1 MSGRAGKAGTSVG
14 AANLERLHLPALK
27 AERAVALGVYLALSF
42 LYFGLPVASHFGRDW
57 IGSGS
62 DPQIF
67 VWSLAW
73 WPHAVLHWQN
83 PVVTHAV
90 WPPVGLDLTWVS
102 SIPALAAVFAPV
114 TLTAGPVAAY
124 NAASILVPA
133 LGAWTAFLLCRH
145 VTRSYWPSLTGGYLF
160 GFSSYELG
168 HLQGHLHMSS
178 VFLVPLAAL
187 LVIRFVEGSL
197 DDRGLVLR
205 LGPLLAVQFLL
216 STELLFT
223 LTLAL
228 LVAWVAAAALVSASR
243 RRLAALVRPLFVAYL
258 VAAVLTSPLLVYAL
272 SHFQRGSLN
281 APRLFSA
288 DLLNLVVPTRL
299 TALNP
304 GFVHRTAATFRGNDA
319 ENGAYLGLPL
329 LAIAVWFAWQGRR
342 RRASWLLIT
351 LLLLAIVAALGP
363 NLHVRSAT
371 YAPLPWKPLVD
382 LPLLNNVLPVR
393 FSMYA
398 ALAAALIA
406 ACWAA
411 GAAPLVARVALAAVA
426 IAATVPALGHSF
438 WHGKPHRPTFFTSG
452 LYRACLP
459 SRTTVLA
466 LPYPS
471 LNGAMLWQAE
481 AGFRFRLADA
491 WLSPVVPDGVPDRD
505 VLTALHNDEQPGGGG
520 ATLVRLA
527 HHLRADVIMVDAEHA
542 EPWRALVVAGGLEA
556 HSIGGVYLFYIR
568 DTLAAC

>member
-57 IGSGS
+57 IGSGT

-145 VTRSYWPSLTGGYLF
+145 VTRSYWPSLAGGYLF

-187 LVIRFVEGSL
+187 LVIRYVEGSL

-216 STELLFT
+216 STELLFIDVT
-223 LTLAL
+223 KQVVAL
-228 LVAWVAAAALVSASR
+228 NELVEVERVVELLPGVASAAALRKKLSR
-243 RRLAALVRPLFVAYL
+243 LLGSVWSECWVKAKQKKRKPPAPKKGKRDH
-258 VAAVLTSPLLVYAL
+258 TSV
-272 SHFQRGSLN
+272 
-281 APRLFSA
+281 
-288 DLLNLVVPTRL
+288 
-299 TALNP
+299 
-304 GFVHRTAATFRGNDA
+304 
-319 ENGAYLGLPL
+319 
-329 LAIAVWFAWQGRR
+329 
-342 RRASWLLIT
+342 
-351 LLLLAIVAALGP
+351 
-363 NLHVRSAT
+363 
-371 YAPLPWKPLVD
+371 
-382 LPLLNNVLPVR
+382 
-393 FSMYA
+393 
-398 ALAAALIA
+398 
-406 ACWAA
+406 
-411 GAAPLVARVALAAVA
+411 
-426 IAATVPALGHSF
+426 
-438 WHGKPHRPTFFTSG
+438 
-452 LYRACLP
+452 
-459 SRTTVLA
+459 
-466 LPYPS
+466 
-471 LNGAMLWQAE
+471 
-481 AGFRFRLADA
+481 FRL
-491 WLSPVVPDGVPDRD
+491 LQTQRKITETSNS
-505 VLTALHNDEQPGGGG
+505 T
-520 ATLVRLA
+520 
-527 HHLRADVIMVDAEHA
+527 
-542 EPWRALVVAGGLEA
+542 
-556 HSIGGVYLFYIR
+556 
-568 DTLAAC
+568 